1 MAEIIGFLL
10 AVFVTAGIVLIPLY
24 YGIKLIKALIDYL
37 NRH

>member
-1 MAEIIGFLL
+1 MAELFACLVTLFIFFLII
-10 AVFVTAGIVLIPLY
+10 Y

>member
-1 MAEIIGFLL
+1 METDYSFLIMAVIMVVIF
-10 AVFVTAGIVLIPLY
+10 Y